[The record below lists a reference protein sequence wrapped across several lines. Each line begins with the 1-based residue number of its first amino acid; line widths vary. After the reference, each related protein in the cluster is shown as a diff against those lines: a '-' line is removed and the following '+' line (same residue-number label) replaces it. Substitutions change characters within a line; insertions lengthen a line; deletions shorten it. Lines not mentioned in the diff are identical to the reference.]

1 LMFEN
6 QRVIKKMQVA
16 CRVST
21 AKTAAVITSNTI
33 TDI

>member
-1 LMFEN
+1 MFEN
-6 QRVIKKMQVA
+6 QVIIKMQVA

-21 AKTAAVITSNTI
+21 AKTAAVITSNSI